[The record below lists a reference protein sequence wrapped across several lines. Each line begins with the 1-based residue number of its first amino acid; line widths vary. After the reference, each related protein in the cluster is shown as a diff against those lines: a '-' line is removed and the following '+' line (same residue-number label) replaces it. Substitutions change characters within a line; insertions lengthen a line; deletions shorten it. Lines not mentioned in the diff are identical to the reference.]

1 MRRYLAGRALQAL
14 AVAFIVATASFFL
27 IHAAPGDPFSAQD
40 PRISPTVRAQLMQ
53 QFGLDRPLPE
63 QYARYLASAAR
74 GDLGWSFSQ
83 HRPVRAVLAE
93 TIPRTLLLMGLSLGI
108 SLLLGIVI
116 GAWQGARHGSRGER
130 AVSSL
135 SLVTYSLPDFWLA
148 LVVLLLFAYWIPILP
163 AGGMVDPVMHEYM
176 TPGARLADR
185 ARHLVLPVLT
195 LALLRTAAF
204 ARYQRAA
211 LLDVVELDF
220 VRTARAKGLGERAV
234 IYRHALRNALIPTLT
249 IVGFLLPALFGGAVF
264 VERIFAW
271 PGMGNATV
279 TAIASRDY
287 PLVTGSVVIAGMMV
301 AAGSLVADLLLAALD
316 PRVRLR

>member
-1 MRRYLAGRALQAL
+1 VRRYLAGRALQAL

-63 QYARYLASAAR
+63 QYVRYLGSAAR

-93 TIPRTLLLMGLSLGI
+93 TIPRTLLLMGLSLGV
-108 SLLLGIVI
+108 SLLLGIVL

-130 AVSSL
+130 AVGTL

-148 LVVLLLFAYWIPILP
+148 LLVLLVFAHWIPLLP

-176 TPGARLADR
+176 SSGAQLADR

-249 IVGFLLPALFGGAVF
+249 IIGFLLPAMFGGAVF

-271 PGMGNATV
+271 PGMGDAVV

-287 PLVTGSVVIAGMMV
+287 PLVTGGVVIAGIMV